1 MVFRIKVRAG
11 FRSSGCLEDGPPTA
25 QGLGWG
31 SIMGTLKVGS
41 PPKPGVWGQG
51 SYAQCVCTSC
61 SLLPAPPSLP
71 RQPCPEEQESTLPA
85 LNPPIAPLR
94 YSLSDGST
102 RVHQK
107 LGS

>member
-41 PPKPGVWGQG
+41 PPKAWGLG
-51 SYAQCVCTSC
+51 AGELCPVCVHK
-61 SLLPAPPSLP
+61 LLPSPCPSLP
-71 RQPCPEEQESTLPA
+71 PSAALSRRAGVNSPCTEST
-85 LNPPIAPLR
+85 
-94 YSLSDGST
+94 YSPTETFS
-102 RVHQK
+102 Q
-107 LGS
+107 